1 MRKCVPQFPM
11 PKKGLA
17 AGIMRGNNFFVK
29 SQLGFLDRSGKLN
42 ETKAMQTKIFL
53 RLGLLLIL
61 SSFTRAQAFG
71 NQAGWIASGGFG
83 LTVSPTKLLLSP
95 QLEYVSKSN
104 FFFGPLVQAGVG
116 DPGVLFTGSVTGRFL
131 IGHHPNVKPSVEGG
145 LGLAAGSGFS
155 DSVGVH
161 IMFGMGMDYIIDNT
175 IAVGT
180 MIRANFAPPLKTF
193 FLSWPI
199 AIVRFAI

>member
-1 MRKCVPQFPM
+1 MSKELTVE
-11 PKKGLA
+11 
-17 AGIMRGNNFFVK
+17 IMRRNNFFIRVQ
-29 SQLGFLDRSGKLN
+29 SASLDHPGNLHETTGMRTKLFY
-42 ETKAMQTKIFL
+42 IL
-53 RLGLLLIL
+53 VLPLVL
-61 SSFTRAQAFG
+61 SSFTEIRAFG
-71 NQAGWIASGGFG
+71 NRGSWIASGGFG

-116 DPGVLFTGSVTGRFL
+116 DPGVLFTGSFTGRYL
-131 IGHHPNVKPSVEGG
+131 IGHHPKVKPAVEGG
-145 LGLAAGSGFS
+145 LGIAAGSGFS

-175 IAVGT
+175 IAFGT
-180 MIRANFAPPLKTF
+180 MIRANFAPPMKTF

-199 AIVRFAI
+199 GVIRFAI